1 MSKFHVTPLFFC
13 ETEASIFFIKKWRP
27 GRCPPRPLPPPA
39 ALRRPFRGDALARHI
54 TGDSGCARFVIGE
67 GGDLPTFLS
76 HHPVCEHS
84 GRISGPASSSLV
96 GLDDMTTTASKTTI
110 MVTTV
115 QPSNGGGG
123 TRLGGRMGG
132 TGRRSPLRS
141 AVVLRAATAA
151 APLLN
156 PAERF
161 AIVVPSPAP
170 SPDVEVDFDFRGS
183 RTCSR
188 PPPDVLAARL
198 MMKELLI

>member
-1 MSKFHVTPLFFC
+1 MSTK
-13 ETEASIFFIKKWRP
+13 A
-27 GRCPPRPLPPPA
+27 LPPPV
-39 ALRRPFRGDALARHI
+39 ALRRPFWGDALARHI

-96 GLDDMTTTASKTTI
+96 GLDDMTTMASKTTT
-110 MVTTV
+110 MMTTV
-115 QPSNGGGG
+115 RPSNGGGG
-123 TRLGGRMGG
+123 HAWAAEWGGA
-132 TGRRSPLRS
+132 GRRSPLRS
-141 AVVLRAATAA
+141 AVVLRAAATTA

-156 PAERF
+156 PAGRF
-161 AIVVPSPAP
+161 AIVAPLPAP
-170 SPDVEVDFDFRGS
+170 SPDVDVDFDFRGS